1 MFNEDELRATIS
13 SNLKRF
19 REEKGL
25 SQAELGNII
34 GKAKTTISTWERG
47 ESLPDA
53 AMLYRLAAY
62 YGKIMEAMYE
72 KDTTASNKKESAS

>member
-1 MFNEDELRATIS
+1 MYNDDELRQIIAD
-13 SNLKRF
+13 NLKRF

-25 SQAELGNII
+25 SQTELGKVI

-53 AMLYRLAAY
+53 AMLYRLAMY
-62 YGKIMEAMYE
+62 YGKLMEMMYE
-72 KDTTASNKKESAS
+72 REGPLNEAG

>member
-1 MFNEDELRATIS
+1 MVNDNELRQIIAD
-13 SNLKRF
+13 NLKRF

-25 SQAELGNII
+25 SQTDLGKVI

-53 AMLYRLAAY
+53 AMLYRLAALY
-62 YGKIMEAMYE
+62 DKLIDVMYQ
-72 KDTTASNKKESAS
+72 KGGQ

>member
-1 MFNEDELRATIS
+1 MVNDNELRQIIAD
-13 SNLKRF
+13 NLKRF

-25 SQAELGNII
+25 SQTDLSKVI

-53 AMLYRLAAY
+53 AMLYRLARLY
-62 YGKIMEAMYE
+62 DKLIDVMY
-72 KDTTASNKKESAS
+72 KKGGQ

>member
-1 MFNEDELRATIS
+1 MVNDNELRQIIAD
-13 SNLKRF
+13 NLKRF

-25 SQAELGNII
+25 SQTDLSKVI

-53 AMLYRLAAY
+53 AMLYRLSICFNKTIDLMY
-62 YGKIMEAMYE
+62 QNNNKQGEAR
-72 KDTTASNKKESAS
+72 

>member
-25 SQAELGNII
+25 SQTELGNVI

-53 AMLYRLAAY
+53 AMLYRLATY

-72 KDTTASNKKESAS
+72 KESPASSKQGGAS